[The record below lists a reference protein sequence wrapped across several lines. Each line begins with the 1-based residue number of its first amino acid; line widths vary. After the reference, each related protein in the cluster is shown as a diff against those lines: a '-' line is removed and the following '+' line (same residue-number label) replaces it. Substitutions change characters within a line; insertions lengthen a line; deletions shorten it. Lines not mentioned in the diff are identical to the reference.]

1 MDQRYRRYVKRLYD
15 GGYTIR
21 AKENGAKVVYSPM
34 RRGDRRPWVDFDGTR
49 YASAD
54 VEHATDKGTRR

>member
-15 GGYTIR
+15 GGYTIVV
-21 AKENGAKVVYSPM
+21 KETGAKVAYAPM
-34 RRGDRRPWVDFDGTR
+34 RTGDRKPWADADGNR

-54 VEHATDKGTRR
+54 VGHDPRKGARR